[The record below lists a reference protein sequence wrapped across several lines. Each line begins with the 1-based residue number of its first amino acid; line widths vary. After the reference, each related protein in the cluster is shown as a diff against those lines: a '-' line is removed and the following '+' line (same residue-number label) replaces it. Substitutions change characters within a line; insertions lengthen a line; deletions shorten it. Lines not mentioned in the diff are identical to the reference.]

1 MLPLIF
7 LQPNLL
13 TARELWPQNK
23 KTEMNDNNS
32 NNSLFMKALNY
43 EIPEN
48 MIETIKDKNNPNARV
63 LKYISWSY
71 AWATFKQL
79 YPDAKFRV
87 IHNPATNLPYF
98 YDPEAGIMV
107 ETEITAGGETQMM
120 WLFVMNG
127 ANKAMK
133 LHPYTYQSWSSYSK
147 SYEEKTVQAATM
159 FDISKTLL
167 RCLVKNMAIFGFG
180 LDLYSKQDLPEVTT
194 DNNVPQHQ
202 TMKPVAPQK
211 PADPYAGIKNAINGA
226 ADVPA
231 LMSLYLDH
239 QGEIEANPSIK
250 QLLTNRKLQLQNAA

>member
-1 MLPLIF
+1 M
-7 LQPNLL
+7 
-13 TARELWPQNK
+13 
-23 KTEMNDNNS
+23 NNS
-32 NNSLFMKALNY
+32 QTDNLFMKALGY

-48 MIETIKDKNNPNARV
+48 MIETIKDKNNPNARA

-87 IHNPATNLPYF
+87 IHNPTTNLPYF

-127 ANKAMK
+127 SNKAMK
-133 LHPYTYQSWSSYSK
+133 LHPYTYQSWNSYTK
-147 SYEEKTVQAATM
+147 SYEEKTVQGATM

-180 LDLYSKQDLPEVTT
+180 LDLYSKQDLPEVTA
-194 DNNVPQHQ
+194 DNNVPQQ
-202 TMKPVAPQK
+202 QSIRPTAPQK

-226 ADVPA
+226 TDVPA

>member
-1 MLPLIF
+1 M
-7 LQPNLL
+7 
-13 TARELWPQNK
+13 
-23 KTEMNDNNS
+23 NNS
-32 NNSLFMKALNY
+32 QTENLFMKALGY

-48 MIETIKDKNNPNARV
+48 MIETIKDKNNPNARA

-79 YPDAKFRV
+79 YPDAKFKV
-87 IHNPATNLPYF
+87 IHNPNTNLPYF

-133 LHPYTYQSWSSYSK
+133 LHPYTYQVWNSYSK

-180 LDLYSKQDLPEVTT
+180 LDLYSKQDLPEVTA
-194 DNNVPQHQ
+194 DNNVPQQ
-202 TMKPVAPQK
+202 QMMKPTAAPAPTMQTTVSTETL
-211 PADPYAGIKNAINGA
+211 ATLRNAINA
-226 ADVPA
+226 TTDVA
-231 LMSLYLDH
+231 SLVNIYL
-239 QGEIEANPSIK
+239 ENTSLIEANPEIKAMLTSRKQALQSISK
-250 QLLTNRKLQLQNAA
+250 AA

>member
-1 MLPLIF
+1 
-7 LQPNLL
+7 
-13 TARELWPQNK
+13 
-23 KTEMNDNNS
+23 MNDNTS
-32 NNSLFMKALNY
+32 NNSLFLKALNY

-48 MIETIKDKNNPNARV
+48 MIETIKDKNNPNARP
-63 LKYISWSY
+63 LKYLSWSY

-87 IHNPATNLPYF
+87 IHNPTTNLPYF

-133 LHPYTYQSWSSYSK
+133 LHPYTYQSWNSHSK

-194 DNNVPQHQ
+194 DNSVPQQQ
-202 TMKPVAPQK
+202 TMKPAAPAPTMQTAVSTDTLATLRNTINATTDVASLV
-211 PADPYAGIKNAINGA
+211 N
-226 ADVPA
+226 
-231 LMSLYLDH
+231 LYLDNTSL
-239 QGEIEANPSIK
+239 IEANPEIKAMLTSRKQALQSISK
-250 QLLTNRKLQLQNAA
+250 AA

>member
-1 MLPLIF
+1 M
-7 LQPNLL
+7 
-13 TARELWPQNK
+13 
-23 KTEMNDNNS
+23 NNS
-32 NNSLFMKALNY
+32 QTENLFMKALGY

-48 MIETIKDKNNPNARV
+48 MIETIKDKNNPNARA

-79 YPDAKFRV
+79 YPDAKFKV
-87 IHNPATNLPYF
+87 IHNPNTNLPYF

-127 ANKAMK
+127 ACKAMK
-133 LHPYTYQSWSSYSK
+133 LHPYTYQSWNSYTK

-180 LDLYSKQDLPEVTT
+180 LDLYSKQDLPEVTA
-194 DNNVPQHQ
+194 DNNVPQQ
-202 TMKPVAPQK
+202 QMMKPTAAPAPTMQT
-211 PADPYAGIKNAINGA
+211 AVSTDTLATLRNAINA
-226 ADVPA
+226 TTDVA
-231 LMSLYLDH
+231 SLVNIYL
-239 QGEIEANPSIK
+239 ENTSMIEANPDIK
-250 QLLTNRKLQLQNAA
+250 ALLTSRKQALQSISKAA